1 MPRGEGG
8 HYEHRRD
15 HGEWIACE
23 LCQRKVPPGLI
34 TQHHLRPK
42 QKGGKAE
49 HRAPLCKPCHK
60 QVHATFGNTDLA
72 RVYDSVESLRKA
84 PLLKPFLKWIRKQS
98 PDRNF
103 GTVRSKEHPHHGK
116 RRY

>member
-1 MPRGEGG
+1 MPRGGDEP
-8 HYEHRRD
+8 HQPRHNLD
-15 HGEWIACE
+15 EWVACA
-23 LCQRKVPPGLI
+23 LCQRTVPPGLI
-34 TQHHLRPK
+34 TQHHLKPK
-42 QKGGKAE
+42 EKGGKAE

-72 RVYDSVESLRKA
+72 RGYASIELLRA
-84 PLLKPFLKWIRKQS
+84 ARQLQPFLTWIRKQA

-103 GTVRSKEHPHHGK
+103 RTARSRAHPHHGK